1 MPVYAGI
8 DYSLTSPAICVYNA
22 EDGDFCF
29 DNVQAYFRSNL
40 KRFELFKEGNLHG
53 ENHESWDSEMDRFDD
68 IASWALDVMMEYKVE
83 KAFLEGY
90 SFGST
95 GRVFNIAENTSILK
109 YNMWYNYIE
118 YEIVAPTTVK
128 KFATGSGNATKEKM
142 YEAFVEENP
151 RRDIKDVLTPR
162 SSNIISPLND
172 VVDSYFIL
180 KYGIYNEEQ
189 EEKNKDKRK
198 KRTTR
203 S

>member
-1 MPVYAGI
+1 
-8 DYSLTSPAICVYNA
+8 
-22 EDGDFCF
+22 
-29 DNVQAYFRSNL
+29 
-40 KRFELFKEGNLHG
+40 
-53 ENHESWDSEMDRFDD
+53 MDRFDD
-68 IASWALDVMMEYKVE
+68 IAYCALDVMMEYKVE

-95 GRVFNIAENTSILK
+95 GRVFNIAENTAILK
-109 YNMWYNYIE
+109 YNMWYNYID

-151 RRDIKDVLTPR
+151 RRDIKSILTPR

-180 KYGIYNEEQ
+180 KCGIYNEE
-189 EEKNKDKRK
+189 KNNDERK
-198 KRTTR
+198 KNEKRP
-203 S
+203 